1 MTGITS
7 NNTVSNSLLA
17 AMDPKPTASSSATDV
32 QNRFM
37 TLLISQMK
45 NQDPL
50 NPMDNAQVTSQLAQ
64 LSTVSG
70 IDKLNTTLQTLMG
83 SYQSSQTLQATAM
96 IGHGVLSA
104 GNSMTLANGSA
115 PFGIDVKTAA
125 SDVKVSIQDATGKTV
140 DTMDLGPQAVGAVP
154 LSWDGKTSSGA
165 AAPAGQYTF
174 KITSTSGGQNTD
186 GATGLTYGQV
196 SSVSTGASGVT
207 LNVAN
212 VGTVS
217 LADVVQI
224 F

>member
-1 MTGITS
+1 MTGMTT
-7 NNTVSNSLLA
+7 NTVSSSLLA
-17 AMDPKPTASSSATDV
+17 DMNPKATAQSTATDT

-50 NPMDNAQVTSQLAQ
+50 NPMDNSQVTSQMAQ

-96 IGHGVLSA
+96 IGHSVLTP

-115 PFGIDVKTAA
+115 SFGIDVTTAA
-125 SDVKVSIQDATGKTV
+125 SNVEVSIQDATGTTI
-140 DTMDLGPQAVGAVP
+140 DTLNLGPQSVGTVP
-154 LSWDGKTSSGA
+154 LSWNGTTSSGA
-165 AAPAGQYTF
+165 TAPAGQYTF
-174 KITSTSGGQNTD
+174 KVTASTGGQSTD

-196 SSVSTGASGVT
+196 SSVSTNSSGVT

-212 VGTVS
+212 VGPVN
-217 LADVVQI
+217 LANVVQI